1 MNPSSSQGI
10 TMDVYTL
17 IFFYILGAMVFILP
31 SFKKGFSTTQILLL
45 KISSAILL
53 AIGVYGLYANG
64 TLDIFGAVLAV
75 STIVSGSIISL
86 YAYDYFRINNY
97 SASASILL
105 DLLIISLTMTYSS
118 FNILALAAFWTI
130 SEVLA
135 YALIKEGEEHSYE
148 GSLTSSRGFIFT
160 STLTFEVTVFTMII
174 TSVLLVAGAMS
185 FQNLLKSF
193 PDLATVKTIV
203 PAYLIPLL
211 IAGFVTKAA
220 TVPLHFWLPSAHSA
234 APSPASALLSGVM
247 TPLGFLG
254 LYRVVSLVDLGE
266 YEPIIAFY
274 LIVSGILSII
284 YGGLQATWQRDGK
297 KMLAYATISTNGFIS
312 LIFAL
317 YLLYPGEYV
326 FLALLT
332 SIVMHTAYKTTLFA
346 EIGLVEYA
354 YGSRYIH
361 GLHGVSTLMPLSSIG
376 GLLAVF
382 TMLGVPG
389 TIGFTS
395 KVLSVY
401 AILYQGLD
409 LAKTIILIGIAFYIA
424 TSISISI
431 NYFKIYLRKGKGVL
445 QPVNHI
451 GTRPQ
456 VVILALGTLN
466 VLYNFTILISGFT
479 TIALVVSFTMIVPVL
494 TATLFSITVREVSPL
509 EHAG

>member
-1 MNPSSSQGI
+1 
-10 TMDVYTL
+10 MDVL
-17 IFFYILGAMVFILP
+17 PSIFFYILGAAFFLLP
-31 SFKKGFSTTQILLL
+31 RFKKNFSPAQAIPL
-45 KISSAILL
+45 KVFSAIFLT
-53 AIGVYGLYANG
+53 ISVYGLHANG
-64 TLDIFGAVLAV
+64 ALDVFGAVLAV
-75 STIVSGSIISL
+75 STIASGSIISL

-97 SASASILL
+97 SPTASTLL
-105 DLLIISLTMTYSS
+105 DLLILCLITTYAS
-118 FNILALAAFWTI
+118 FNILALATFWTI

-193 PDLATVKTIV
+193 TDLATIKTMV

-254 LYRVVSLVDLGE
+254 LYRVVNLVDFGE

-274 LIVSGILSII
+274 LIVSGIFSII
-284 YGGLQATWQRDGK
+284 YGGLQAAQQRDGK
-297 KMLAYATISTNGFIS
+297 KMLAYATVSTNGFIS
-312 LIFAL
+312 LVFAL

-346 EIGLVEYA
+346 EMGLVEYT

-361 GLHGVSTLMPLSSIG
+361 GLHGVSTIMPVSSIG

-382 TMLGVPG
+382 TMLGIPG

-395 KVLSVY
+395 KFLSIY

-409 LAKTIILIGIAFYIA
+409 LAKTIILLGIAFYIA
-424 TSISISI
+424 TTISISI
-431 NYFKIYLRKGKGVL
+431 NYFKIYLKKGKGVL
-445 QPVNHI
+445 QPVQNVDLK
-451 GTRPQ
+451 PQ
-456 VVILALGTLN
+456 VAILALGALN
-466 VLYNFTILISGFT
+466 VLYNLTILISGFS
-479 TIALVVSFTMIVPVL
+479 TIALVVSFTMMIPVL
-494 TATLFSITVREVSPL
+494 VATLFSVTFRGVSPR

>member
-1 MNPSSSQGI
+1 MNPLSSKGI
-10 TMDVYTL
+10 TMDVLTS
-17 IFFYILGAMVFILP
+17 IFFYILGAIIFVLP
-31 SFKKGFSTTQILLL
+31 SFKKNFSTTQTLLL
-45 KISSAILL
+45 KVSSTIPL

-86 YAYDYFRINNY
+86 YGYDYFRINNY
-97 SASASILL
+97 SASVSTLL
-105 DLLIISLTMTYSS
+105 DLLILSLTTTYAS

-148 GSLTSSRGFIFT
+148 GSLTSSKGFIFT

-193 PDLATVKTIV
+193 TDLATVKTMV
-203 PAYLIPLL
+203 PVYLIPLL

-254 LYRVVSLVDLGE
+254 LYRVVNLIDFGE
-266 YEPIIAFY
+266 YESIIAFY
-274 LIVSGILSII
+274 LIVTGIFSII

-317 YLLYPGEYV
+317 YLLYPSEYV
-326 FLALLT
+326 HLALLT

-346 EIGLVEYA
+346 EIGLVEHA

-361 GLHGVSTLMPLSSIG
+361 GLHGVSALMPLSSIG

-395 KVLSVY
+395 KFLSVY

-424 TSISISI
+424 TTISISI

-445 QPVNHI
+445 QPVHHVD
-451 GTRPQ
+451 TKPQ
-456 VVILALGTLN
+456 VAILALGTLN
-466 VLYNFTILISGFT
+466 VLYNFTVLVSGFT
-479 TIALVVSFTMIVPVL
+479 TIALIVSFTMIVPIL
-494 TATLFSITVREVSPL
+494 IAALFSITVRGVIPR
-509 EHAG
+509 EHTG

>member
-1 MNPSSSQGI
+1 
-10 TMDVYTL
+10 MDLLTA
-17 IFFYILGAMVFILP
+17 IFFYILGAVLFLLP
-31 SFKKGFSTTQILLL
+31 SFKKSFSPAQVIPL
-45 KISSAILL
+45 KVFSAIFLT
-53 AIGVYGLYANG
+53 ISVYGLHANG
-64 TLDIFGAVLAV
+64 ALDAFGAVLAV
-75 STIVSGSIISL
+75 STIASGSIISI

-97 SASASILL
+97 SPTASTLL
-105 DLLIISLTMTYSS
+105 DLLILCLTTTYAS
-118 FNILALAAFWTI
+118 FNILALATFWTI

-193 PDLATVKTIV
+193 TDLATVKTMV

-254 LYRVVSLVDLGE
+254 LYRVVSLVDFGE

-274 LIVSGILSII
+274 LIVSGIFSII
-284 YGGLQATWQRDGK
+284 YGGLQATQQRDGK

-312 LIFAL
+312 LVFAL

-346 EIGLVEYA
+346 EMGLVEYA

-361 GLHGVSTLMPLSSIG
+361 GLHGVSTIMPVSSIG

-382 TMLGVPG
+382 TMLGIPG

-395 KVLSVY
+395 KFLSIY

-409 LAKTIILIGIAFYIA
+409 LTKTIILLGIAFYIA
-424 TSISISI
+424 TTISISI
-431 NYFKIYLRKGKGVL
+431 NYFKIYLRKGRGVL
-445 QPVNHI
+445 QPVNNVDLK
-451 GTRPQ
+451 PQ
-456 VVILALGTLN
+456 VAILALGTLN
-466 VLYNFTILISGFT
+466 VLYNLTILISGFS
-479 TIALVVSFTMIVPVL
+479 TIALVVSFTMMIPVL
-494 TATLFSITVREVSPL
+494 VATLFSVAFRGVSPR